1 MSPRAS
7 AAGSLF
13 ISFLSFFLSFFLV
26 PSFFKFR
33 GNFFLTFAFLP
44 SNRYVKATANLRATN
59 YGIAGSW
66 DDAVFLAALPQVT
79 VPPFKPKEGV
89 KIAANEKEA
98 AEEKEKAEAG
108 GAAADEDMVDVDTQC
123 SNIVAQLPPP
133 EKLAGMVISP
143 VEFDKDIDDH
153 MMFVT
158 ACSNLRARNYKIPE
172 ADMHRSRLIAGKI
185 IPAIATTTALVTGM
199 VCLELYK
206 IVQGKPVEAL
216 KNGFVNLAIPVFAFS
231 EPQAPASTV
240 AKVTK
245 DGEPTDWKW
254 TAWDKLD
261 IQGDLPLK
269 EVIAY
274 MEDNFGL
281 EVSMLSYRVAIL
293 YSFFQNSKKKKER
306 MDLPM
311 SKVVELVTGKAPN
324 SGQKYLQFEMMCTD
338 EEGEDVDLPGLRL
351 ILS

>member
-1 MSPRAS
+1 M
-7 AAGSLF
+7 
-13 ISFLSFFLSFFLV
+13 
-26 PSFFKFR
+26 
-33 GNFFLTFAFLP
+33 
-44 SNRYVKATANLRATN
+44 
-59 YGIAGSW
+59 
-66 DDAVFLAALPQVT
+66 
-79 VPPFKPKEGV
+79 
-89 KIAANEKEA
+89 
-98 AEEKEKAEAG
+98 
-108 GAAADEDMVDVDTQC
+108 
-123 SNIVAQLPPP
+123 
-133 EKLAGMVISP
+133 
-143 VEFDKDIDDH
+143 
-153 MMFVT
+153 
-158 ACSNLRARNYKIPE
+158 
-172 ADMHRSRLIAGKI
+172 
-185 IPAIATTTALVTGM
+185 TGM

-281 EVSMLSYRVAIL
+281 EVSMLSYGVAIL
-293 YSFFQNSKKKKER
+293 YSFFQNPKKKKER
-306 MDLPM
+306 MDLPL
-311 SKVVELVTGKAPN
+311 SKVVELVTGTAPN

-338 EEGEDVDLPGLRL
+338 EEGEDVDYFVDLELTAMPQRKEKKKTAV
-351 ILS
+351 LSPKSSLTSTNGISSEFWV